1 MEVVKMETEIKL
13 RGWIDL
19 FNEGKF
25 DDIDVKVQ
33 IDAGWYDWFCKD
45 TSLKNKTKKMGNIIK
60 QIKDG
65 GKVNLDETYVW
76 FKNNCPVA
84 HPLYDDFRIARID
97 NKEVQFTVQIS
108 SPWENKRYTVYGI
121 SNVFLKPLFE
131 TDSSRELVKWLNEGV
146 NQT

>member
-1 MEVVKMETEIKL
+1 MENNIVL
-13 RGWIDL
+13 RKWIQM
-19 FNEGKF
+19 FNEGAF
-25 DDIDVKVQ
+25 ESRERDVQ
-33 IDAGWYDWFCKD
+33 ISAGWYDWFCRD
-45 TSLKNKTKKMGNIIK
+45 ESLKNKLKKMGNIVK

-97 NKEVQFTVQIS
+97 NSEVQFTVQIS
-108 SPWENKRYTVYGI
+108 SPWEKKRYTVYGI

-146 NQT
+146 TEN